1 MINITHAVVSRSD
14 PFITFEFEPECPFVQ
29 DKYEFDAT
37 VTVIEGKV
45 NIFIL

>member
-1 MINITHAVVSRSD
+1 MINITHAVVSRND
-14 PFITFEFEPECPFVQ
+14 LFITFEFEPECPFVP

-45 NIFIL
+45 NILIL